1 MINKCFVKYSS
12 RVVLNKAIALKLYAR
27 DEQNRKEPSRDGA
40 LNAGRSG
47 AALNTKT
54 PLFVTQ

>member
-1 MINKCFVKYSS
+1 MFCEYGS
-12 RVVLNKAIALKLYAR
+12 RVVLNKAISLKLYAG
-27 DEQNRKEPSRDGA
+27 DEQNRKEPSRHGA